1 MEPGSTDSGPRVFA
15 ELLVLIGLSYGWK
28 QLVPGGGRP
37 PEFRGLG
44 QSGQGEEAAQPL
56 PGDMS
61 RVTQQYVTW
70 VLLFAQLLAALS
82 SKRG

>member
-1 MEPGSTDSGPRVFA
+1 M
-15 ELLVLIGLSYGWK
+15 IGLSYGWK
-28 QLVPGGGRP
+28 QHVPGVGSP

-44 QSGQGEEAAQPL
+44 QSGQGEEAAHPV
-56 PGDMS
+56 PGDTS

-82 SKRG
+82 RKRG